1 LRWTLRFSRKHRF
14 TRNESRAL
22 SSRRVAPSSEFDRAV
37 LPLPLGSCDLAGN
50 SASHGILR
58 PFDAWSIGGATSPE
72 LTSLRLLRSQGFSPS
87 QRLAPRRTFRPC
99 FMPVTSWGFLPS
111 ELSPLEEPYRLSAA
125 FALLV
130 FSSHPRYHTTR
141 PCHAKRAEARCS
153 HPDVLW
159 AVSAWS
165 ILQRPTTCRL
175 GAPCSGTCRQKLRA
189 CARRLLWPT
198 PRAPHGRPGLL
209 PLARGA
215 ETPPVR
221 DPRPRR
227 SQHLDHP
234 DVRPPAGRS
243 PRSAAHLGRS
253 NRWATLR
260 LSPVHHHAEARS

>member
-1 LRWTLRFSRKHRF
+1 
-14 TRNESRAL
+14 
-22 SSRRVAPSSEFDRAV
+22 V